1 MADTNQTGK
10 AFRELLEFLME
21 AEKTILNPGKGM
33 DKHGITDGYRH
44 LAHLLSF
51 GFDCY
56 LESDPLRPAFIPM
69 NLPAK
74 KILGDNTD
82 SVYKFTRIRGDRPYR
97 ISGRRGNDCYF
108 SITVYGGKPDGEWSD
123 RVALTVNHR
132 DIAFD
137 DNGFFSMVLTPN
149 PQGKGEYKLDEDS
162 VCVITREYFWEPER
176 AEPAEMR
183 ITSMKEEP
191 APGPLNDEDL
201 ARRFRAVTTFMKETL
216 LLLPMPVTYN
226 TNSLG
231 EPFGFGENQR
241 GWGTPDNVYSLG
253 TFDLAD
259 GEALEITFTSPECAY
274 WGIQTWNFYMQS
286 LDYRY
291 HPVSINASR
300 AVPEPDGSCRVLVS
314 KNEVDAKNRV
324 STAGCNKGMI
334 FCRWL
339 LADEMPKKPEC
350 RVVKISEV

>member
-1 MADTNQTGK
+1 MTDTNQTGA

-21 AEKTILNPGKGM
+21 ADKTFLNPDKGM
-33 DKHGITDGYRH
+33 DRTGIADGYRH
-44 LAHLLSF
+44 LAHLLSY

-56 LESDPLRPAFIPM
+56 LESDPLRPVFIPM
-69 NLPAK
+69 AQPSK

-82 SVYKFTRIRGDRPYR
+82 SVYRFTQINGDRPYR
-97 ISGRRGNDCYF
+97 IAGRRGNDCYF

-123 RVALTVNHR
+123 RVALTLNHR
-132 DIAFD
+132 DIAFGD
-137 DNGFFSMVLTPN
+137 DGSFTLVLTPD
-149 PQGKGEYKLDEDS
+149 PKGEGEYTLDEDS
-162 VCVITREYFWEPER
+162 VCVITREYFWDPDQ
-176 AEPAEMR
+176 AEPAELH

-191 APGPLNDEDL
+191 APGPPTDEDL
-201 ARRFRAVTTFMKETL
+201 ARRFRAVTTFLKETL

-259 GEALEITFTSPECAY
+259 DEALEITFTSPGCAY

-291 HPVSINASR
+291 HQVSINASR
-300 AVPEPDGSCRVLVS
+300 AVPEEDGSYRVLVS
-314 KNEVDAKNRV
+314 KSETGAKNRV
-324 STAGCNKGMI
+324 STAGYNKGMV

-339 LADEMPKKPEC
+339 LADVIPEQPKC
-350 RVVKISEV
+350 RVVKLSEV